1 MELTIQKC
9 SEIFWERIRTIR
21 NDSKDCFLDSSYI
34 NEETHKLFM
43 EEHCKNYYVA
53 TINDNNVVGFAGV
66 VDNDIRIGV
75 HPDFKGSGIGKKLLK
90 KIQKKFPSSVAKIYI
105 DNERSIRLF
114 ESCGFKKKLY
124 ILHQ

>member
-9 SEIFWERIRTIR
+9 AEIFWERIRTIR
-21 NDSKDCFLDSSYI
+21 NASRDRFLDSSYI
-34 NEETHKLFM
+34 DKETHKSFM

-53 TINDNNVVGFAGV
+53 TINGNDVIGFAGV

-75 HPDFKGSGIGKKLLK
+75 HPDFKGFGVGKKLLK
-90 KIQKKFPSSVAKIYI
+90 KIQKEFPNSVAKIYI

>member
-9 SEIFWERIRTIR
+9 AEIFWERIRTIR

-53 TINDNNVVGFAGV
+53 TISDNNVVGFAGV

-75 HPDFKGSGIGKKLLK
+75 HPDFKGFGIGKKLLK
-90 KIQKKFPSSVAKIYI
+90 KIQKKFPNSVAKIYI